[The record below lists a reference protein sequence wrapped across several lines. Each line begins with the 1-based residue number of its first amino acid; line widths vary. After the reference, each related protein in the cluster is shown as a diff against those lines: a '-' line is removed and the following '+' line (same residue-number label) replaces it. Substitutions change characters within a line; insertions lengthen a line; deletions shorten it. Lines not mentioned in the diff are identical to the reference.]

1 MSGGTQE
8 QLGVQ
13 TRPKSFLA
21 FQRAFMILYELFK
34 GLPRVF
40 YVIEVFTTL
49 YIAHEAHLSPPEV
62 TEVS

>member
-1 MSGGTQE
+1 VGG
-8 QLGVQ
+8 LKNSWGVQ
-13 TRPKSFLA
+13 TRPKAFLA